1 MEQDPHVRR
10 LLVEQERLIN
20 LSSRSD
26 FIKIEPVDVTPGMP
40 PDKYI
45 ITFTCNGI
53 ARLDEAGEPVASN
66 FHQVSMY
73 ISREFP
79 RQEPHLKW
87 LTQIWHPNIEHNE
100 PHHVCTNN
108 VQNFY
113 STKGL
118 DDLIL
123 ILGEMVQYKRYH
135 AVWEQPWPYD
145 KEVADWVVKYAEP
158 RGIVKPDKPFDAR
171 PLLREYKIRS
181 GGRGSKSK
189 PKSSKPPDDAGGS
202 QTRRG
207 GVVLGGRRGQSGPLR
222 PLAPEPVRKPGV
234 KLGSKNNS

>member
-10 LLVEQERLIN
+10 LLVEQEKLIN

-26 FIKIEPVDVTPGMP
+26 FIRIDPVEVTPGMP
-40 PDKYI
+40 PDKYV
-45 ITFTCNGI
+45 ITFTCRGI
-53 ARLDEAGEPVASN
+53 ERINDAGEPVASD

-87 LTQIWHPNIEHNE
+87 LTPIWHPNIEHEE

-118 DDLIL
+118 DDLVV
-123 ILGEMVQYKRYH
+123 ILGEMVQYKHYH
-135 AVWEQPWPYD
+135 AVWKEPWPYD
-145 KEVADWVVKYAEP
+145 KKVADWVVGYAEP
-158 RGIVKPDKPFDAR
+158 RGIVKQDKPFDSR
-171 PLLREYKIRS
+171 PLLRKYKIRS
-181 GGRGSKSK
+181 GGGEGAKQK
-189 PKSSKPPDDAGGS
+189 PKPQSPAEKATARPTKRDGL
-202 QTRRG
+202 
-207 GVVLGGRRGQSGPLR
+207 VLGSRRGQTGQSPS
-222 PLAPEPVRKPGV
+222 AAPVRKPGV
-234 KLGSKNNS
+234 TLRSKCGS